1 MNTLNVSFENI
12 LDAKDTSA
20 KAFGDDVIVYHIKST
35 EEKQPLDNIPSIRID
50 AVSFIIC
57 QYGDISFT
65 VDYKNYRLTKGMTL
79 SLSKLHILDDIHIG
93 KNFEGYALII
103 SDKFVLSIV
112 EDMQIIKKLT
122 TSSRTSP
129 LLMLENDKIQLIVDI
144 IERIIRGIK
153 ATEHILQKELIKN
166 EVSNFILEI
175 ADIIY
180 KTKLV
185 NKNENDTYKENSQ
198 DSIIQNFIM
207 LMIMHC
213 KEQHEVSFYAKE
225 LCITPGHLSRVLNA
239 FSGKSAM
246 KWISDALISE
256 AKILLRKPDINI
268 QQISEELHFG
278 EQSSFSKFFKK
289 HTGVTPVEYRNTIL
303 KGKF

>member
-20 KAFGDDVIVYHIKST
+20 EAFGDDIIVYHIKNT
-35 EEKQPLDNIPSIRID
+35 EEKQPLDNIPSIRIN
-50 AVSFIIC
+50 AVFFIVC

-65 VDYKNYRLTKGMTL
+65 VDYKDYHLTKGMIL
-79 SLSKLHILDDIHIG
+79 SLSALHILDDIRIG

-103 SDKFVLSIV
+103 SEKFILPIV
-112 EDMQIIKKLT
+112 EEMQIINKLT
-122 TSSRTSP
+122 TSIRTSP
-129 LLMLENDKIQLIVDI
+129 LLMLENDKMQLFIDI
-144 IERIIRGIK
+144 IERIKRGVK
-153 ATEHILQKELIKN
+153 AKEHILQKELIKN

-175 ADIIY
+175 ADITY
-180 KTKLV
+180 KTKYEG
-185 NKNENDTYKENSQ
+185 KKDTYQKNSK
-198 DSIIQNFIM
+198 DSIAQNFIM
-207 LMIMHC
+207 LMIQHC

-289 HTGVTPVEYRNTIL
+289 HNGVTPVEYRNSIL
-303 KGKF
+303 KENV

>member
-20 KAFGDDVIVYHIKST
+20 EAFGDDVIVYHIKST

-129 LLMLENDKIQLIVDI
+129 LLMLENDKMQLIVDI

-153 ATEHILQKELIKN
+153 ATDHILQKELIRN
-166 EVSNFILEI
+166 EVSNCILEMANI
-175 ADIIY
+175 SY
-180 KTKLV
+180 KTIY
-185 NKNENDTYKENSQ
+185 ENNDDTYKENSQ
-198 DSIIQNFIM
+198 DNIIQNFVMLIM
-207 LMIMHC
+207 IHC

-256 AKILLRKPDINI
+256 AKILLRKSDINI

-289 HTGVTPVEYRNTIL
+289 HTGITPVEYRNTIIR
-303 KGKF
+303 GNF

>member
-20 KAFGDDVIVYHIKST
+20 EAFGDDIIVYHIKNT
-35 EEKQPLDNIPSIRID
+35 EEKQPLDNIPSIRIN
-50 AVSFIIC
+50 AVFFIVC

-65 VDYKNYRLTKGMTL
+65 VDYKDYRLTKGMIL
-79 SLSKLHILDDIHIG
+79 SLSALHILDDIRIG

-103 SDKFVLSIV
+103 SEKFILPIV
-112 EDMQIIKKLT
+112 EEMQIINKLT
-122 TSSRTSP
+122 TSIRTSP
-129 LLMLENDKIQLIVDI
+129 LLMLENDKMQLFIDI
-144 IERIIRGIK
+144 IERIKRGVK
-153 ATEHILQKELIKN
+153 AKEHILQKELIKN

-175 ADIIY
+175 ADITY
-180 KTKLV
+180 KTKYEG
-185 NKNENDTYKENSQ
+185 KKDTYQKNSK
-198 DSIIQNFIM
+198 DSIAQNFIM
-207 LMIMHC
+207 LMIQHC

-289 HTGVTPVEYRNTIL
+289 HNGVTPVEYRNSIL
-303 KGKF
+303 KENV

>member
-12 LDAKDTSA
+12 LDAKDTTA
-20 KAFGDDVIVYHIKST
+20 EAFGDDVIVYHIKST
-35 EEKQPLDNIPSIRID
+35 EEKQPLDNIPSIRIN
-50 AVSFIIC
+50 AVSFIVC
-57 QYGDISFT
+57 QYGNISIT
-65 VDYKNYRLTKGMTL
+65 VDYKDYHLTKGMILTL
-79 SLSKLHILDDIHIG
+79 STLHILNDIRIG
-93 KNFEGYALII
+93 KNFEGYGLII
-103 SDKFVLSIV
+103 SDKFALSIV

-129 LLMLENDKIQLIVDI
+129 LLMLNNDKMQLIVDI
-144 IERIIRGIK
+144 IERIKRGIK

-175 ADIIY
+175 ADVSYKTIY
-180 KTKLV
+180 KNNT
-185 NKNENDTYKENSQ
+185 DTYKENSQ
-198 DSIIQNFIM
+198 DGIIQNFIM
-207 LMIMHC
+207 LIMGHC
-213 KEQHEVSFYAKE
+213 KEQHEVSFYAKK
-225 LCITPGHLSRVLNA
+225 LCITPGHLSRVLNT

-289 HTGVTPVEYRNTIL
+289 HTGITPVEYRNTIL
-303 KGKF
+303 R

>member
-1 MNTLNVSFENI
+1 MDTLNVSFENI

-20 KAFGDDVIVYHIKST
+20 EAFGDDVIVYHIKST
-35 EEKQPLDNIPSIRID
+35 EEKQPLDNVPSIRIN
-50 AVSFIIC
+50 AVFFIVC

-65 VDYKNYRLTKGMTL
+65 VDYKNYRLTKGMIL
-79 SLSKLHILDDIHIG
+79 SLSKLHILDDIRIG

-112 EDMQIIKKLT
+112 EDMQIIKKLS
-122 TSSRTSP
+122 TSSRISP
-129 LLMLENDKIQLIVDI
+129 LLMLDNDKLQLITEI
-144 IERIIRGIK
+144 IERIKRGIK
-153 ATEHILQKELIKN
+153 AKDHILQKELIKN

-175 ADIIY
+175 ANLSY
-180 KTKLV
+180 KKRY
-185 NKNENDTYKENSQ
+185 KNENDAYKE
-198 DSIIQNFIM
+198 DSKDNIIQNFIM
-207 LMIMHC
+207 LILGHC

-256 AKILLRKPDINI
+256 AKILLRKPGTNI

-289 HTGVTPVEYRNTIL
+289 HTGITPIEYRNKIME
-303 KGKF
+303 GQSI

>member
-20 KAFGDDVIVYHIKST
+20 EAFGDDVIVYHIKST
-35 EEKQPLDNIPSIRID
+35 EEKQPLDNIPSMRID

-129 LLMLENDKIQLIVDI
+129 LLMLENDKMQLIVDI

-153 ATEHILQKELIKN
+153 ATDHILQKELIRN
-166 EVSNFILEI
+166 EVSNCILEMANI
-175 ADIIY
+175 SY
-180 KTKLV
+180 KTIY
-185 NKNENDTYKENSQ
+185 ENNDDTYKENSQ
-198 DSIIQNFIM
+198 DNIIQNFVMLIM
-207 LMIMHC
+207 IHC

-256 AKILLRKPDINI
+256 AKILLRKSDINI

-289 HTGVTPVEYRNTIL
+289 HTGITPVEYRNTIL
-303 KGKF
+303 RGNF

>member
-1 MNTLNVSFENI
+1 MNTLNVSFKNI
-12 LDAKDTSA
+12 LDAKYTSA
-20 KAFGDDVIVYHIKST
+20 EAFGNDVIVYNIKSR
-35 EEKQPLDNIPSIRID
+35 EDEQPLNNSPSIRID
-50 AVSFIIC
+50 AVLFVVC

-65 VDYKNYRLTKGMTL
+65 VDYKNYRLTKGMIL
-79 SLSKLHILDDIHIG
+79 SLSKLHILDDIRIG

-103 SDKFVLSIV
+103 SSNFALSIV
-112 EDMQIIKKLT
+112 EDMQIIKKMI
-122 TSSRTSP
+122 TSNRTSP
-129 LLMLENDKIQLIVDI
+129 LLMLDNDKLKLITDI
-144 IERIIRGIK
+144 IERTKRGIK
-153 ATEHILQKELIKN
+153 ATDHILQKELIKN

-175 ADIIY
+175 ADITY
-180 KTKLV
+180 KTKFG
-185 NKNENDTYKENSQ
+185 NNNENDTYKENSQ

-207 LMIMHC
+207 LIMGHC

-239 FSGKSAM
+239 FSDKSAM

-256 AKILLRKPDINI
+256 AKILLRKPNINI

-289 HTGVTPVEYRNTIL
+289 HTGVTPIEYRSNML
-303 KGKF
+303 REK

>member
-12 LDAKDTSA
+12 LNAKDTSA
-20 KAFGDDVIVYHIKST
+20 EAFGDDVIVYHIKST
-35 EEKQPLDNIPSIRID
+35 EEKQPLDNIPSIRIN
-50 AVSFIIC
+50 AVFFIVC

-79 SLSKLHILDDIHIG
+79 SLNKIHILDDIRIG
-93 KNFEGYALII
+93 KNFEGYGLII

-129 LLMLENDKIQLIVDI
+129 LLMLENDKLELITDI
-144 IERIIRGIK
+144 IERIKRGIK
-153 ATEHILQKELIKN
+153 ATDHILQKELIKN

-175 ADIIY
+175 ADITY
-180 KTKLV
+180 KTKLE

-198 DSIIQNFIM
+198 DCIIQNFIM
-207 LMIMHC
+207 LIMGHC

-289 HTGVTPVEYRNTIL
+289 HTGVTPVEYRNSIL
-303 KGKF
+303 RGNF

>member
-20 KAFGDDVIVYHIKST
+20 EAFGDDVIVYHIKST
-35 EEKQPLDNIPSIRID
+35 EEKQPLDNIPSIRIN
-50 AVSFIIC
+50 AVCFIVC
-57 QYGDISFT
+57 LYGEISFT
-65 VDYKNYRLTKGMTL
+65 VDYKNYHLTKGMIL
-79 SLSKLHILDDIHIG
+79 SLSALHILDDIRIG
-93 KNFEGYALII
+93 KNFEGYGLII
-103 SDKFVLSIV
+103 SEEFILPIV
-112 EDMQIIKKLT
+112 EEMQIINKLT
-122 TSSRTSP
+122 TSIRTSP
-129 LLMLENDKIQLIVDI
+129 LLMLENDKMQLFVDI
-144 IERIIRGIK
+144 IERIKRGVK

-175 ADIIY
+175 ADITYKTIY
-180 KTKLV
+180 KNDK
-185 NKNENDTYKENSQ
+185 DTYKENSQ
-198 DSIIQNFIM
+198 DSIVHNFIM
-207 LMIMHC
+207 LMMQYY
-213 KEQHEVSFYAKE
+213 KDQHEVSFYAKE
-225 LCITPGHLSRVLNA
+225 LCITPGHLSRVLNT

-246 KWISDALISE
+246 KWISETLISE

-303 KGKF
+303 RGKI